1 LAICWTSTLPLLP
14 LQDQAFDVDGNTI
27 RSWIMSKI
35 AENLGFLMMKGVQ
48 FAVNSEKKGI
58 RFKSGKS
65 LVSDSAVN
73 QKR

>member
-1 LAICWTSTLPLLP
+1 
-14 LQDQAFDVDGNTI
+14 
-27 RSWIMSKI
+27 
-35 AENLGFLMMKGVQ
+35 MKGVQ